1 VTDDT
6 QSRFEQFTDALAGGD
21 LDVLPSFLADSFFS
35 YEPGPDEPT
44 AAKRFAVIVSDLKEA
59 MPDLTVSIGEV
70 EQSGDV
76 FTATM
81 TVTGTY
87 ENALWGAPPTGKQI
101 SWTNPVSI
109 KPIGDRFAVR
119 FDEVTLPSVIG
130 VLRELGM
137 VNAPDEMDR
146 APLYPVS
153 PPAFLLKVLFTG
165 QAGNKPCT
173 HLDQIEVT
181 EPGTRACAKCVAVGD
196 YWPALRMCL
205 TCGHVGCCDTSI
217 NKHAN
222 QHYQESGHPL
232 MRSIRMDE
240 EWVWCYEDSAFFEG
254 RILDPHR

>member
-1 VTDDT
+1 MTEDA
-6 QSRFEQFTDALAGGD
+6 QSRFEQFTDALAGGE

-35 YEPGPDEPT
+35 YEPRPDEPT
-44 AAKRFAVIVSDLKEA
+44 AAKRFAVIASDLKQA
-59 MPDLTVSIGEV
+59 MPDLSVSFDGV
-70 EQSGDV
+70 ERSGDV
-76 FTATM
+76 FTANM
-81 TVTGTY
+81 TVAGTF
-87 ENALWGAPPTGKQI
+87 ENALWGAPPTGTRI

-130 VLRELGM
+130 VLRDLGM
-137 VNAPDEMDR
+137 VNAPDEMDQ
-146 APLYPVS
+146 PLKYPVS

-181 EPGTRACAKCVAVGD
+181 EPGTRACAQCVAVGD

-205 TCGHVGCCDTSI
+205 TCGHVGCCDTSK